1 MKKVLATTMILF
13 CIFLCSCTNTAQNND
28 YKYSRIIVTDSERY
42 SQIFH
47 YYLGDYDNLQNTLDK
62 IVERYNKTYDNED
75 LYKICH
81 IIGYSDCFEN
91 GNSII
96 IAYYNKFFEEIEN
109 NKDFDKK
116 TKASQKTFACV
127 FVTAMYNS
135 GKQNEAIEFFNKYL
149 ATINDASEKVNFS
162 FDCFQNIYGSSIEPN
177 HNIFTVFLNT
187 AKELEE
193 KYYQK
198 VEYMDKARI
207 YQIISGCYE
216 KLGDEQASKEY
227 KEKAR
232 QVIKDW
238 TDEFSEN

>member
-1 MKKVLATTMILF
+1 
-13 CIFLCSCTNTAQNND
+13 
-28 YKYSRIIVTDSERY
+28 
-42 SQIFH
+42 
-47 YYLGDYDNLQNTLDK
+47 
-62 IVERYNKTYDNED
+62 
-75 LYKICH
+75 
-81 IIGYSDCFEN
+81 
-91 GNSII
+91 
-96 IAYYNKFFEEIEN
+96 
-109 NKDFDKK
+109 
-116 TKASQKTFACV
+116 
-127 FVTAMYNS
+127 MYNS

-232 QVIKDW
+232 QVIQEW
-238 TDEFSEN
+238 TDESSKN